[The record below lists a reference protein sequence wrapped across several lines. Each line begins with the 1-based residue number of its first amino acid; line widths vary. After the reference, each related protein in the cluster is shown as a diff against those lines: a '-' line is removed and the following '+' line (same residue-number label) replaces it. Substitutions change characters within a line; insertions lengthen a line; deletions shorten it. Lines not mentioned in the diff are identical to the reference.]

1 MLTRLP
7 QPPLRVP
14 RVPGVDDFAFERR
27 HRYATILIDVET
39 GERIDVVGRGR

>member
-7 QPPLRVP
+7 LPPLRV
-14 RVPGVDDFAFERR
+14 RKVPGVDDFALKRR

-39 GERIDVVGRGR
+39 GERIDVVERGR